1 MSLLRTYQPK
11 SFVAVISL
19 LLWLSFIA
27 SAFAA
32 EHLEIR
38 IRLNTTWKSQ
48 TQTNEHET
56 LAICVLGTNDWYI
69 SGQFL
74 QNANVEY
81 WLIGTNVLE
90 RKVITSSMYMEQAKD
105 FISEKIGTK
114 RPPTVIR
121 RYPTKGE
128 SSTRT
133 SSWLEPF
140 GYGVERA
147 VWLAFCSG
155 SFLRTPDRQ
164 IPLPIGHFTGAQ
176 GYIDKTVLLENQ
188 SSLSPPKSVDLFS
201 TEGSLVCRYDVLAST
216 NVLGRALPLEFRL
229 IQYASPGHRFVGT
242 NTSHSILL
250 GKVVSIKPCG
260 KPAVPDMKSK
270 RQE

>member
-1 MSLLRTYQPK
+1 MNLLCPYQPK
-11 SFVAVISL
+11 CLVAVISW

-38 IRLNTTWKSQ
+38 VRLNTTWKSQ

-56 LAICVLGTNDWYI
+56 IAICVLGTNDWYI

-74 QNANVEY
+74 KNANVEY

-90 RKVITSSMYMEQAKD
+90 RQVITSSMYLEQAKD

-114 RPPTVIR
+114 RSPTWSV
-121 RYPTKGE
+121 RYPKKGE
-128 SSTRT
+128 SSTRI

-155 SFLRTPDRQ
+155 SFLHTPDRQ
-164 IPLPIGHFTGAQ
+164 IPLPLGHFNHAQ

-188 SSLSPPKSVDLFS
+188 SGLSPPKSVALFS
-201 TEGSLVCRYDVLAST
+201 TDGGLACRYDVLAST
-216 NVLGRALPLEFRL
+216 DILGRAFPLEFRL
-229 IQYASPGHRFVGT
+229 IQYAR
-242 NTSHSILL
+242 SHSILL
-250 GKVVSIKPCG
+250 GKVLSIKPCE
-260 KPAVPDMKSK
+260 KPAAPDMKSK
-270 RQE
+270 QQE